1 MLRHYLKTPTEPR
14 QKRELLSNLT
24 DEHFESIGRMP
35 TTPYVPDPKYSLRES
50 TSDTFYLHQKHTI
63 LYIMNMDVIESTVV
77 PMLKK
82 CEMVKPLDDNEVVAW
97 SWEYDHA
104 IVKDYQYKRLK
115 PILPT
120 EIAAAI
126 LAEEEAVLAE
136 CEAAEA
142 DRQAAEAEHKAAA
155 ADRQAAEAEHKAA
168 AAAVIKKTKKNNK
181 RKR

>member
-14 QKRELLSNLT
+14 QKRKLLSNLT
-24 DEHFESIGRMP
+24 DEHFEIIGRMP

-50 TSDTFYLHQKHTI
+50 TSDTFYLHQKHTM
-63 LYIMNMDVIESTVV
+63 LYIMNMDIIESTIV

-104 IVKDYQYKRLK
+104 IAKDYQYKSLK

-136 CEAAEA
+136 QE
-142 DRQAAEAEHKAAA
+142 
-155 ADRQAAEAEHKAA
+155 
-168 AAAVIKKTKKNNK
+168 AVIAEEEAVLAEYIEHQHTTVTKKIFKNNK